1 MTEILNKL
9 EELEQ
14 ERQRLKERFLE
25 VKAVLEEKKKSGE
38 NFEKEA
44 KEYNE
49 LFDKLMEIG
58 EKINKLKKE
67 QEESKALETVKN
79 LEEKTNKVL
88 ELDRKLSQLYKMIK
102 EYEEERENLERI
114 VLSKI
119 KYIAE
124 KNKKLYTKRGMN
136 AYYVKLD
143 RVIKEKICKDIG
155 IEFPDLIREAV
166 EYFLEKKY
174 NIYIIEDLIERP

>member
-9 EELEQ
+9 EELAQ

-67 QEESKALETVKN
+67 QEETKALETVKN

-102 EYEEERENLERI
+102 EYEEERENLERE
-114 VLSKI
+114 VLAKV

-124 KNKKLYTKRGMN
+124 KSKKIYTKQGMN
-136 AYYVKLD
+136 TYYVKLD
-143 RVIKEKICKDIG
+143 RIIKEKICKDIG
-155 IEFPDLIREAV
+155 MEFAELVREAI
-166 EYFLEKKY
+166 EYFLQKKY
-174 NIYIIEDLIERP
+174 NIYIIERP